1 MKFRFTVEVDVD
13 FDLECDGKVGTE
25 AESIDSDVVG
35 QTIVKFMSEHL
46 DYDSV
51 FDDLLDAISDNTGWC
66 INSLRF
72 NIPSAECVDY
82 LE

>member
-1 MKFRFTVEVDVD
+1 MKFRFTVEVDID
-13 FDLECDGKVGTE
+13 FDLECDGKVSTE

-35 QTIVKFMSEHL
+35 QTIVKVLTERH
-46 DYDSV
+46 DDDTV
-51 FDDLLDAISDNTGWC
+51 QDLLNEISNNTGWC

-82 LE
+82 LD